1 MLDLV
6 AHELPV
12 VLEVRRRERGR
23 AEGAA
28 HELLLRLLLTVG
40 ESPGGLC
47 RRRPL
52 NGHGLQ
58 GRRARAGVRVDD
70 VGGLRGVG
78 GCRFQNLNGGGVAQE
93 HLYLGRCL
101 GFTIHNK
108 IFSSLDFLQNFGI
121 GSIQLIKLFS
131 EN

>member
-12 VLEVRRRERGR
+12 VLEFRCRERGR

-28 HELLLRLLLTVG
+28 HELLLLLLRLLLTLDDG
-40 ESPGGLC
+40 RGGLC

-52 NGHGLQ
+52 DGHGLQ

-78 GCRFQNLNGGGVAQE
+78 GSRFQNLNRGGVAQKN
-93 HLYLGRCL
+93 LW
-101 GFTIHNK
+101 K
-108 IFSSLDFLQNFGI
+108 DV
-121 GSIQLIKLFS
+121 
-131 EN
+131 